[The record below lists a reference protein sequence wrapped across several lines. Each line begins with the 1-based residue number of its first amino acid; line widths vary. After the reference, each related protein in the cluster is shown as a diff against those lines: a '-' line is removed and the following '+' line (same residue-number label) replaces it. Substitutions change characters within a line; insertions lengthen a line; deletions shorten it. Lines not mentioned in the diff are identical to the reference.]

1 MKVYTS
7 ETQSTHR
14 TKERIKVGI
23 ADFAVGIDDTTLV
36 TSGLGSCVGIA
47 VFDARQSVGGLAH
60 AMLPTANDDENDA
73 KYVDTAVPAL
83 VEEME
88 SEGAVPGDLRAKL
101 AGGATMFDFTS
112 AEESIGDRNV
122 NAARDTLDSLDI
134 PLVAEDVGGGHG
146 RSLRFSVRTADLRIR
161 SANAGE
167 STI

>member
-23 ADFAVGIDDTTLV
+23 ADFAVGTGETTLV

-47 VFDARQSVGGLAH
+47 VFDAQQSVGGLAH
-60 AMLPTANDDENDA
+60 AMLPTADGDENDA

-83 VEEME
+83 VGAME
-88 SEGAVPGDLRAKL
+88 KEGAVPGNLRAKL
-101 AGGATMFDFTS
+101 AGGATMFEFTS

-122 NAARDTLDSLDI
+122 VAARDTLDSLDI
-134 PLVAEDVGGGHG
+134 PLVAEDVGGDYG
-146 RSLRFSVRTADLRIR
+146 RSLQFSVRSADLRVR
-161 SANAGE
+161 SANAGV
-167 STI
+167 STL